1 MTRPMASPLAAAIDE
16 KLANAVR
23 ANRGDSHRASH
34 TIPADSWRLTY
45 RCFGGATFTRKTM
58 STATFVFMIATYWV
72 GGSAPTEGGK
82 YLANG
87 QVYNN
92 KEFVAAHRTLPF
104 GTILNVCL
112 RRQCVA
118 VVVKDRGPFLPKM
131 DIERRIDL
139 SYGAAKALGM
149 LHDGRQRVRVSVPMP
164 IPRPDIERR
173 EAQSG
178 SSIVAQS
185 VKRD

>member
-1 MTRPMASPLAAAIDE
+1 
-16 KLANAVR
+16 
-23 ANRGDSHRASH
+23 
-34 TIPADSWRLTY
+34 
-45 RCFGGATFTRKTM
+45 
-58 STATFVFMIATYWV
+58 MIATYWV

-92 KEFVAAHRTLPF
+92 KEFVAAYRTLHC
-104 GTILNVCL
+104 GTVLNVCL

-164 IPRPDIERR
+164 TPRPDIERQ
-173 EAQSG
+173 EALSG
-178 SSIVAQS
+178 SNLVAQS
-185 VKRD
+185 LKRD

>member
-1 MTRPMASPLAAAIDE
+1 MD
-16 KLANAVR
+16 
-23 ANRGDSHRASH
+23 
-34 TIPADSWRLTY
+34 
-45 RCFGGATFTRKTM
+45 
-58 STATFVFMIATYWV
+58 TATFVFMIATYWV
-72 GGSAPTEGGK
+72 GGSAIEGGK

-87 QVYNN
+87 QPYVN

-112 RRQCVA
+112 RRKCVA

-164 IPRPDIERR
+164 TPRPDIERQ
-173 EAQSG
+173 EALSG
-178 SSIVAQS
+178 SNLVAQS
-185 VKRD
+185 LKRD

>member
-1 MTRPMASPLAAAIDE
+1 
-16 KLANAVR
+16 
-23 ANRGDSHRASH
+23 
-34 TIPADSWRLTY
+34 
-45 RCFGGATFTRKTM
+45 M
-58 STATFVFMIATYWV
+58 STATVVFMIATYWV

-87 QVYNN
+87 QVYDN
-92 KEFVAAHRTLPF
+92 KELIAAHRTLPF

-131 DIERRIDL
+131 DLERRIDL

-164 IPRPDIERR
+164 APRPDVERQ
-173 EAQSG
+173 EAQQNAN
-178 SSIVAQS
+178 VVVQS
-185 VKRD
+185 ANRN